1 MSSCCS
7 SSAPFA
13 KRCPS
18 EFVPLAFAVDRLGSI
33 DTEENGVFTGEVPH
47 PRGVAGFAA
56 DIMLDEERLD
66 WAGANDCV
74 RCAKARHGKPASKTT
89 NGKNRPQ
96 KRDIGATA
104 KRVAA
109 IVGWR
114 VLFRNTVQFVGGE
127 GY

>member
-7 SSAPFA
+7 SFAPFP

-33 DTEENGVFTGEVPH
+33 ATEEYGVFTGEVPH

-56 DIMLDEERLD
+56 DIMLDEERFD
-66 WAGANDCV
+66 GADANDCA
-74 RCAKARHGKPASKTT
+74 RCAKERHGKPASTT
-89 NGKNRPQ
+89 TTGRNRPQ
-96 KRDIGATA
+96 KRDIGTTA

-109 IVGWR
+109 TVGCR
-114 VLFRNTVQFVGGE
+114 AV
-127 GY
+127 